1 MKITLVT
8 GASGAGKSQML
19 HALKREKNIFYVDP
33 LAVDL
38 SFHAA
43 WSTPGEGV
51 EGVVFDHIIHMV
63 KPSAQIREAMA
74 WCEANDVPL
83 YLCDQ
88 ERDEIEALNIV
99 LPVDT
104 PELNVRGISFNA
116 RLSTPSYNGNFSL
129 GDSSIATD
137 LQRTGAV

>member
-38 SFHAA
+38 SFHAT

-51 EGVVFDHIIHMV
+51 EGVVFDHICHMV

-74 WCEANDVPL
+74 WCEANNVPL

-99 LPVDT
+99 LPADV
-104 PELNVRGISFNA
+104 PELNMRGITFDA

-129 GDSSIATD
+129 GASSIGTD
-137 LQRTGAV
+137 LQRAGAV

>member
-1 MKITLVT
+1 MKVTLVT
-8 GASGAGKSQML
+8 GPAGSGKSQML

-38 SFHAA
+38 TFHPA
-43 WSTPGEGV
+43 WSIPAERLD
-51 EGVVFDHIIHMV
+51 GVVFDHIFHMV

-74 WCEANDVPL
+74 WCETNNVPL

-99 LPVDT
+99 LPVDV
-104 PELNVRGISFNA
+104 PELNLRGIKFDV
-116 RLSTPSYNGNFSL
+116 RLSTQSFNRNMTL
-129 GDSSIATD
+129 GADSIVAD
-137 LQRTGAV
+137 LVRAGTV

>member
-19 HALKREKNIFYVDP
+19 HALKREKKIFYVDP

-43 WSTPGEGV
+43 WSTPSEGV
-51 EGVVFDHIIHMV
+51 EGVVFDHISHMV

-74 WCEANDVPL
+74 WCVANNVPL
-83 YLCDQ
+83 YLCEQD
-88 ERDEIEALNIV
+88 RDEIEALNIV
-99 LPVDT
+99 LPVDV
-104 PELNVRGISFNA
+104 PELDVRGVSFNA
-116 RLSTPSYNGNFSL
+116 RLSTPSYNGNFGL
-129 GDSSIATD
+129 GANSIVAD
-137 LQRTGAV
+137 LERLGAV

>member
-8 GASGAGKSQML
+8 GAPGSGKSQML
-19 HALKREKNIFYVDP
+19 HALKRKQNIFYVDP

-38 SFHAA
+38 TFHAA
-43 WSTPGEGV
+43 WSTPGEDV
-51 EGVVFDHIIHMV
+51 EGVVFDHICHMV

-99 LPVDT
+99 LPVDV
-104 PELNVRGISFNA
+104 PELNLRGIMFNA

-129 GDSSIATD
+129 GIHSIVAD
-137 LQRTGAV
+137 LERTGAV